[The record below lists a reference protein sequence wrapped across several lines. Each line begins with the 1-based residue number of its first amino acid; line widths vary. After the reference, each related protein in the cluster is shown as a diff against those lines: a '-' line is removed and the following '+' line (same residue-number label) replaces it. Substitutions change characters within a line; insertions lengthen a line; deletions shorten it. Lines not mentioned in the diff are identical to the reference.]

1 MTGVQT
7 CALPI
12 QGRRAASACAREGT
26 LPQGCAVINVAEAL
40 TPGSP
45 AVGRE
50 IMDGHRPGSG
60 HLAYIIYTSGT
71 TGVPKGVMLGHRG
84 LVNFIYYLRTLYDQ
98 NVNDRVLQF
107 ANLTF
112 DASVW
117 ELALSL
123 FSGGTLVLIDK
134 ETVFDVGK
142 LEVECRD
149 KCVTLALLPPQYLL
163 QTNGLSLRVLTT
175 GGSAAN
181 AQVLHK
187 AASSSSRY
195 VNAYG
200 PTENTV
206 MATAWDASGVVLRDG
221 ARVPIGRPTPNS
233 QVHIVSG
240 MRLCGVGEFGELCI
254 AGEGLALGYVNRPEL
269 TAAKFVS
276 NPFGPGR
283 LYRSGDL
290 ARWLP
295 DGNIE
300 FAGRIDDQVKIRGF
314 RIELGEVENALQRI
328 SGVMDAVVIAEA
340 TSAEA
345 VELRGFVVGP
355 RELDLSSVRAQLGDL
370 LPHYMVPAQL
380 TQIPQI
386 PLNRNGKVDKG
397 ALPKSAP
404 REEAASAEPASAA
417 ERVVCEAF
425 AEVLEIGR
433 AHV

>member
-1 MTGVQT
+1 MSSDLEHP
-7 CALPI
+7 AERIRHMAHDINARAMLI

-163 QTNGLSLRVLTT
+163 QTNGLSLRVLT
-175 GGSAAN
+175 
-181 AQVLHK
+181 
-187 AASSSSRY
+187 Y
-195 VNAYG
+195 
-200 PTENTV
+200 
-206 MATAWDASGVVLRDG
+206 
-221 ARVPIGRPTPNS
+221 
-233 QVHIVSG
+233 
-240 MRLCGVGEFGELCI
+240 
-254 AGEGLALGYVNRPEL
+254 
-269 TAAKFVS
+269 
-276 NPFGPGR
+276 
-283 LYRSGDL
+283 
-290 ARWLP
+290 
-295 DGNIE
+295 
-300 FAGRIDDQVKIRGF
+300 
-314 RIELGEVENALQRI
+314 
-328 SGVMDAVVIAEA
+328 
-340 TSAEA
+340 
-345 VELRGFVVGP
+345 
-355 RELDLSSVRAQLGDL
+355 
-370 LPHYMVPAQL
+370 
-380 TQIPQI
+380 
-386 PLNRNGKVDKG
+386 
-397 ALPKSAP
+397 
-404 REEAASAEPASAA
+404 
-417 ERVVCEAF
+417 
-425 AEVLEIGR
+425 
-433 AHV
+433 